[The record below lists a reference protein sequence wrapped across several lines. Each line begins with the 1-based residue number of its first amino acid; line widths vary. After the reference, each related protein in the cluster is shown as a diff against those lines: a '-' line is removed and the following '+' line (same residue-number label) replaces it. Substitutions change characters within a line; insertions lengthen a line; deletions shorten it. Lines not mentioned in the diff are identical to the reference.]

1 VLKRVCINYFF
12 IQTLRR
18 EIVKKIVIAFAVLL
32 ASFIAAPAIAANAYL
47 GINAGQNKMDFSGA
61 KESTAYSVFGGYIFN
76 EYIAGELA
84 YTDFGSADTNVSGV
98 SLKGNAVSVAAVGS
112 LPLGKDFSLFAKLGY
127 ASTSVEATGGSSE
140 SKDDV
145 TYGIG
150 AQYNATKDIGIRLG
164 YDSFRVGKTQT
175 KDSNFVSLGVLFKF

>member
-1 VLKRVCINYFF
+1 M
-12 IQTLRR
+12 
-18 EIVKKIVIAFAVLL
+18 KKIVIAFAVLL
-32 ASFIAAPAIAANAYL
+32 SSFIAVPAFAANAYI

-61 KESTAYSVFGGYIFN
+61 KESTAYSVFGGYSFN

-84 YTDFGSADTNVSGV
+84 YTDFGSADTDVSGT
-98 SLKGNAVSVAAVGS
+98 SLKGNATSIAAVGS

-127 ASTSVEATGGSSE
+127 ASTKVEATGGTSE

-150 AQYNATKDIGIRLG
+150 AQYNATKNIGIRLG
-164 YDSFRVGKTQT
+164 YDSFKVGKTQT
-175 KDSNFVSLGVLFKF
+175 KDSNFMSLGVLYNF

>member
-1 VLKRVCINYFF
+1 MN
-12 IQTLRR
+12 
-18 EIVKKIVIAFAVLL
+18 KIAFAFAVLL
-32 ASFIAAPAIAANAYL
+32 SSLIAIPAFAANAYV

-61 KESTAYSVFGGYIFN
+61 KESTAYSIFGGYSFN

-84 YTDFGSADTNVSGV
+84 YTDFGSADTNVSGT
-98 SLKGNAVSVAAVGS
+98 SLKGNATSVAAVGS

-127 ASTSVEATGGSSE
+127 ASTKAEATGGSSE

-150 AQYNATKDIGIRLG
+150 AQFNATRDIGIRLG
-164 YDSFRVGKTQT
+164 YDSFKVGKTET